1 MKPSPTYK
9 PHKDKLMNYP
19 TTLNKKTDD
28 EETILIITPLLK
40 SYLTSL
46 SHLKEFNN
54 TSTLDLIEDE
64 LDEMIISLR
73 ENDYN
78 HLTNEDWENE
88 LEDDK
93 RDEII
98 SNLERD
104 LEIFYSL
111 L

>member
-1 MKPSPTYK
+1 
-9 PHKDKLMNYP
+9 MNYP